1 MVITILSIGTTT
13 KDSTNTVS
21 ATPTLN
27 LGEMPTMNFNLDTT
41 DLSISRLETPKFDTS
56 DISLPGKLLPNYTVM
71 YSMHRVNSKKA

>member
-1 MVITILSIGTTT
+1 MSIGTTT

-41 DLSISRLETPKFDTS
+41 DVSISRLTTPKFDTS
-56 DISLPGKLLPNYTVM
+56 DISLPGKFLPCYTVM